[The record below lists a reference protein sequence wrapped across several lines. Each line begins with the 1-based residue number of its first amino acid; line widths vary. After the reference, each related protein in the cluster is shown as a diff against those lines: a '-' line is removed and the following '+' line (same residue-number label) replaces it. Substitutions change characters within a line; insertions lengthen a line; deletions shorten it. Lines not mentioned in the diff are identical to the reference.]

1 MFRFKKKLSPT
12 ESLLSDRSSQILLVV
27 GLLFNISA
35 WIYLLINIKPQ
46 TDPIFLH
53 YNIYFGVDLIG
64 DWYRIYQIPLIGII
78 IYFVNLYLS
87 YILYKKG
94 KVISRFLI
102 GVTVF
107 IQVIV
112 LISSYL
118 ITQQNI

>member
-1 MFRFKKKLSPT
+1 MLRFKKKLSPI

-46 TDPIFLH
+46 ADLIFLH

>member
-12 ESLLSDRSSQILLVV
+12 EGLLSDRSSQILLVV

-46 TDPIFLH
+46 TNPIFLH